1 MKNYINKLI
10 SSDYFIVTVL
20 LAIVGAYAF
29 ITLYKN
35 LSSKGHSA
43 PESMMDAQNGGG
55 DNVQIPAPSS
65 SSGQSGEYASIQ
77 ESTGAS
83 AMPSACPGKSIQDP
97 ADLLPKNDNSKWAE
111 LNPSGKG
118 DLANINLL
126 KAGYHIGID
135 TVGQT
140 LRNGNQQLR
149 SEPANPQLNTGPWN
163 QSTIEPDFM
172 RPPLEIASGNK

>member
-1 MKNYINKLI
+1 MNKLI
-10 SSDYFIVTVL
+10 SSDYFIVSIL

-35 LSSKGHSA
+35 LSSKGK
-43 PESMMDAQNGGG
+43 PKTENMMSPQGNDNGQS
-55 DNVQIPAPSS
+55 VPAPAS
-65 SSGQSGEYASIQ
+65 SSGETGEYADVQ
-77 ESTGAS
+77 NSTGA
-83 AMPSACPGKSIQDP
+83 APMPSACANKSIQDP

-140 LRNGNQQLR
+140 LRNGNQQIR

-172 RPPLEIASGNK
+172 RPPLEIAQGGQ